1 MAPSFHVHWWIAGLT
16 HLAAFAAA
24 FELAILARFELQ
36 VPEWLAVAFWPTL
49 LWFIV
54 IKTLLFAGTGQFKAW
69 WGHVSFR
76 DLVAL
81 TNVSF
86 WSLLCLAT
94 ANHLGLLPIFVP
106 RIVLLS
112 DFAATL
118 LFVGAM
124 RSVWRSMAEFALPRF
139 ANRSYRPALLVGASS
154 ADKILALSLQLH
166 PDLPFRIRGFLEQTP
181 CWPGQSFGGVPVLG
195 RVDQLVAVAKQ
206 RMANDVIAIAGSL
219 PGNEL
224 RRLRA
229 DCQLAN
235 LVLHVLPPLNQLV
248 SSHKLLNV
256 KPLEIE
262 SLLQRDPVQLDEKT
276 VRAVVTDNVVLVT
289 GAGGSIGSEICRQLL
304 SFNPRKLVIVDRSEP
319 SLFTIDRE
327 LREFAGSTHVATC
340 LGDITDEARMR
351 SIFIKHRPQNVF
363 HVAAHKHVPMLE
375 THVGEAIKNNVL
387 GTATLV
393 DLAQSFEVSRFV
405 YISTDKAVNP
415 SSIMGASKRIAE
427 NYVLATSSQSS
438 TRYVVVRFGN
448 VLGSAGSVVPIFY
461 EQIRQGGP
469 ITITHPR
476 VQRFFMTIAEAS
488 QLVLQASAVGLGGE
502 IFVLD
507 MGEPILIVDLA
518 KQMIRNAGLPEHA
531 IDIAFV
537 GMRPGEKLS
546 EELYFADEQQMKTP
560 HPKLFSAR
568 HCAHSVNEM
577 REHLQELKSLV
588 DGCEQQ
594 LTRKLQ
600 EMVPEYSSPQHTPSD
615 RGRESESPL
624 ISPATTR

>member
-1 MAPSFHVHWWIAGLT
+1 MW
-16 HLAAFAAA
+16 
-24 FELAILARFELQ
+24 
-36 VPEWLAVAFWPTL
+36 
-49 LWFIV
+49 
-54 IKTLLFAGTGQFKAW
+54 
-69 WGHVSFR
+69 
-76 DLVAL
+76 
-81 TNVSF
+81 
-86 WSLLCLAT
+86 
-94 ANHLGLLPIFVP
+94 
-106 RIVLLS
+106 
-112 DFAATL
+112 
-118 LFVGAM
+118 
-124 RSVWRSMAEFALPRF
+124 
-139 ANRSYRPALLVGASS
+139 
-154 ADKILALSLQLH
+154 
-166 PDLPFRIRGFLEQTP
+166 
-181 CWPGQSFGGVPVLG
+181 
-195 RVDQLVAVAKQ
+195 
-206 RMANDVIAIAGSL
+206 
-219 PGNEL
+219 
-224 RRLRA
+224 
-229 DCQLAN
+229 
-235 LVLHVLPPLNQLV
+235 
-248 SSHKLLNV
+248 
-256 KPLEIE
+256 
-262 SLLQRDPVQLDEKT
+262 
-276 VRAVVTDNVVLVT
+276 
-289 GAGGSIGSEICRQLL
+289 
-304 SFNPRKLVIVDRSEP
+304 
-319 SLFTIDRE
+319 
-327 LREFAGSTHVATC
+327 
-340 LGDITDEARMR
+340 
-351 SIFIKHRPQNVF
+351 
-363 HVAAHKHVPMLE
+363 
-375 THVGEAIKNNVL
+375 IKNNVL